1 MNDWSN
7 RELAVQ
13 EAAEILRV
21 AGATTRA
28 TVVEEAAND
37 LRLYRAQRD
46 AMRTLLERLM
56 NDEVAHPK
64 RAIRT
69 WLDRCDDWAT
79 GSLPIGEN
87 LP

>member
-1 MNDWSN
+1 MSDWSN

-28 TVVEEAAND
+28 TVVEEAADD
-37 LRLYRAQRD
+37 LRLYRTQRD
-46 AMRTLLERLM
+46 AMRALLERLM
-56 NDEVAHPK
+56 EDEVAHPK

-69 WLDRCDDWAT
+69 TLNTCDDWAS